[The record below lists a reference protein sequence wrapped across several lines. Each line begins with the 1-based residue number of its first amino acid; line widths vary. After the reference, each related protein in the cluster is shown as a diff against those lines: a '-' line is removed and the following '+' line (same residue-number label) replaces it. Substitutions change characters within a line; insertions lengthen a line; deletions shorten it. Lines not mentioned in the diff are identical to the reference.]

1 MKPAKIGPKIKAVR
15 QSEDLTQEEL
25 AKILGYSH
33 KSVITHIEKGDTDMT
48 YDKIQLLINELNVDA
63 NELFD
68 VNNAERYIKE
78 KFKIKRLFF
87 NSSNDYLKRVKEI
100 DYHKYFGSERIS
112 FKPVTTEEDLIYCCF
127 CYDLTTEQEEMVNPP
142 YFSIARA
149 YLNPHSFYPFII
161 TLKDDTKIGFIML
174 NKWIGEVDAFSF
186 SLLIDKNYQHKGYG
200 KEAIKLAISLFRD
213 IDSKKEIRVAVEQ
226 DNKKAQDLYSSLGFK
241 KLNELDG
248 DDFIFAL

>member
-1 MKPAKIGPKIKAVR
+1 MEK
-15 QSEDLTQEEL
+15 D
-25 AKILGYSH
+25 
-33 KSVITHIEKGDTDMT
+33 KSM
-48 YDKIQLLINELNVDA
+48 LL
-63 NELFD
+63 
-68 VNNAERYIKE
+68 
-78 KFKIKRLFF
+78 F
-87 NSSNDYLKRVKEI
+87 NPSVDYLKRVKEI

-127 CYDLTTEQEEMVNPP
+127 CYDLTKEQEEMVNPP
-142 YFSIARA
+142 YFSISRA

-161 TLKDDTKIGFIML
+161 TLKDNTKIGFIML
-174 NKWIGEVDAFSF
+174 NKWIGIVDAFSF
-186 SLLIDKNYQHKGYG
+186 SLLIDKDYQHKGYG

-226 DNKKAQDLYSSLGFK
+226 DNKKAQDLYTSLDFK

>member
-1 MKPAKIGPKIKAVR
+1 MEK
-15 QSEDLTQEEL
+15 D
-25 AKILGYSH
+25 
-33 KSVITHIEKGDTDMT
+33 KST
-48 YDKIQLLINELNVDA
+48 LL
-63 NELFD
+63 
-68 VNNAERYIKE
+68 
-78 KFKIKRLFF
+78 F
-87 NSSNDYLKRVKEI
+87 NPSIDYLKCVKEI

-127 CYDLTTEQEEMVNPP
+127 CYDLTKEQEEMVNPP
-142 YFSIARA
+142 YFSISRA

-174 NKWIGEVDAFSF
+174 NKWIGEVDAFTF
-186 SLLIDKNYQHKGYG
+186 SLLIDKDYQHKGYG

-213 IDSKKEIRVAVEQ
+213 IDSKKEIRVTVEQ
-226 DNKKAQDLYSSLGFK
+226 DNKKAQDLYTSLGFK